1 MATAGA
7 TMGKCGINH
16 TKFEAYSELRKHYP
30 KVPNHV
36 LEDFLF
42 FDGVP
47 LLAGTTRGSNVGG
60 AGNCA
65 GDNTTDGARNG
76 IDDDGAVSGRK
87 RKHHDR
93 GGGEES
99 GDGAGSGGGTSGGD
113 NGTNGGHHDRGN
125 QGHPSGSTARLEIQ

>member
-36 LEDFLF
+36 LEDFFF
-42 FDGVP
+42 FDGVS
-47 LLAGTTRGSNVGG
+47 LLAGAARGSNVGG

-65 GDNTTDGARNG
+65 GDDTTDGARNG

-87 RKHHDR
+87 RKYHDR
-93 GGGEES
+93 GGGT
-99 GDGAGSGGGTSGGD
+99 GGGG

-125 QGHPSGSTARLEIQ
+125 QGHLTGSTARLEIQ